1 MIKMNNKI
9 LVKVIPLELDK
20 SYDVFIPV
28 NEYIFKI
35 SKMIT
40 KVAYNILGFD
50 VNIMTKEYFLVNRK
64 TGRIYKNNEL
74 VIDTDIRNGTELILI
89 PSNASDYNV
98 EK

>member
-1 MIKMNNKI
+1 MNNKV

>member
-1 MIKMNNKI
+1 MNNKI

>member
-1 MIKMNNKI
+1 MNNKV

-28 NEYIFKI
+28 NEYIFKV
-35 SKMIT
+35 SKMVT

-89 PSNASDYNV
+89 PSNY
-98 EK
+98 

>member
-1 MIKMNNKI
+1 MNNKV

-20 SYDVFIPV
+20 SYDIFIPV
-28 NEYIFKI
+28 NEYIFKVN
-35 SKMIT
+35 KMVT

-89 PSNASDYNV
+89 PSNY
-98 EK
+98 

>member
-1 MIKMNNKI
+1 MIKMNNKV

-28 NEYIFKI
+28 NEYIFKV
-35 SKMIT
+35 SKMVT

-89 PSNASDYNV
+89 PSNY
-98 EK
+98 

>member
-1 MIKMNNKI
+1 MNNKV

-28 NEYIFKI
+28 NEYIFKVN
-35 SKMIT
+35 KMVT

-64 TGRIYKNNEL
+64 TGKIYKNNEL

-89 PSNASDYNV
+89 PSNY
-98 EK
+98 

>member
-1 MIKMNNKI
+1 MNNKV

-20 SYDVFIPV
+20 SYDVLIPV
-28 NEYIFKI
+28 NEYIFKVN
-35 SKMIT
+35 KMVT

-89 PSNASDYNV
+89 PSNY
-98 EK
+98 

>member
-1 MIKMNNKI
+1 MHNKV

-28 NEYIFKI
+28 NEYIFKVN
-35 SKMIT
+35 KMVT

-89 PSNASDYNV
+89 PSNY
-98 EK
+98 

>member
-1 MIKMNNKI
+1 MNNKV

-28 NEYIFKI
+28 NEYIFKVN
-35 SKMIT
+35 KMVT

-89 PSNASDYNV
+89 PSNY
-98 EK
+98 

>member
-1 MIKMNNKI
+1 MNNKV

-28 NEYIFKI
+28 NEYIFKVN
-35 SKMIT
+35 KMVT

-64 TGRIYKNNEL
+64 TGKIYKNNEL
-74 VIDTDIRNGTELILI
+74 VIDSDIRNGTELILI
-89 PSNASDYNV
+89 PSNY
-98 EK
+98 